1 MSRRRVCLPLA
12 AWPEPDRKA
21 WIAAITT
28 GSVLRPGG
36 PAERWR
42 PATRRHVMDSY
53 GYFLFWL
60 RSLDILCEKAVPADR
75 LTPDH
80 LAGYIEHLKNADL
93 APATVENRLVGLDRA
108 FFAMAPEADRM
119 LLRRAI
125 NRLHDPHAGI
135 ARKRTRIR
143 DSGELFALGFELM
156 RQAEDPDKSF
166 LRPILRPIL
175 YRDGLIISFLAARP
189 LRRRNFAGLL
199 LGKHLHKI
207 AGEWWIIIPAEE
219 TKTKRRIE
227 VPFPEALIDPLQRY
241 LDVHRPALIQ
251 TTDRNIIWAAH
262 SSPLWISTR
271 TGGGLSPHTMNLRVC
286 EHTQR
291 AFGRP
296 VNMHLFRDCAAT
308 SIAIR
313 DAKHVRIAATIL
325 GHRSFSTTER
335 HYNLARSLEA
345 ASDYHQLLEQIRREA

>member
-1 MSRRRVCLPLA
+1 
-12 AWPEPDRKA
+12 
-21 WIAAITT
+21 
-28 GSVLRPGG
+28 
-36 PAERWR
+36 
-42 PATRRHVMDSY
+42 MDSY

-60 RSLDILCEKAVPADR
+60 RFLGTLCETSAPAER
-75 LTPDH
+75 LTPHH

-93 APATVENRLVGLDRA
+93 SPATVENRLVGLDRA
-108 FFAMAPEADRM
+108 FFAMAPEVDRT
-119 LLRRAI
+119 LLRRVI

-135 ARKRTRIR
+135 ARKRKRIR

-156 RQAEDPDKSF
+156 RQAEDPDQSF

-175 YRDGLIISFLAARP
+175 YRDGLIISLLAARP

-207 AGEWWIIIPAEE
+207 ASEWWIIIPAEE
-219 TKTKRRIE
+219 TKTKRLIE

-241 LDVHRPALIQ
+241 LDVHRPALLR
-251 TTDRNIIWAAH
+251 TTARNILMGAQF
-262 SSPLWISTR
+262 SPLWISTR
-271 TGGGLSPHTMNLRVC
+271 TGCGLSPHTMSLRIS

-291 AFGRP
+291 AYGRH

-313 DAKHVRIAATIL
+313 DAKHVRIAAAIL
-325 GHRSFSTTER
+325 GHRMSTPE
-335 HYNLARSLEA
+335 
-345 ASDYHQLLEQIRREA
+345 